1 MSGWLR
7 WVLILTMVWVH
18 CNMNEET
25 TILTFQW
32 QPLNRKIEDLPKMF
46 PVSANTLVA
55 PLDRD
60 LTELTVCQ
68 RFKLE
73 SLVSQATFGVKDS
86 KDQMFITTLFV
97 LKLSF
102 QCLRPF
108 GPQTKICLKMVNTA
122 VRLSTWREHNALQ
135 MDITKG

>member
-102 QCLRPF
+102 QCLGSYHVPAIVAMLE
-108 GPQTKICLKMVNTA
+108 KIYRSDTMSL
-122 VRLSTWREHNALQ
+122 LFIW
-135 MDITKG
+135 